1 MPSSFESRRPAPDGS
16 RQPAPSG
23 ALRLRELPR
32 AERPRERL
40 KDLGAHALAASELL
54 AILIGSGTPRRSAL
68 ALAQE
73 VLARSGGSLR
83 RLATQPVAALTV
95 VHGLGAA
102 RAVAIHAALELGRRL
117 AAETREEGAPL
128 RSPRDVWAA
137 YAPRL
142 EDLPVEE
149 FHVAVLDAQHRLDR
163 DLTISRGI
171 LNSSLVHP
179 REVFREAIAERAAA
193 IVLVHNHP
201 SGDPTPSAD
210 DRAITAQLVAAGRLL
225 DIPVADHVV
234 IGRGR
239 YLSFAE
245 GGML

>member
-1 MPSSFESRRPAPDGS
+1 MP
-16 RQPAPSG
+16 PST

-32 AERPRERL
+32 TERPRERL
-40 KDLGAHALAASELL
+40 KDLGAQALSSAELL
-54 AILIGSGTPRRSAL
+54 AILIGSGTAGSSAL
-68 ALAQE
+68 VLAQN
-73 VLARSGGSLR
+73 VLARADGSLR
-83 RLATQPVAALTV
+83 RLAAKPVAALTS

-117 AAETREEGAPL
+117 AAESRDEGAPL
-128 RSPRDVWAA
+128 RNPRDVWAA

-163 DLTISRGI
+163 DITITRGI

-193 IVLVHNHP
+193 IILVHNHP

-245 GGML
+245 GGLL